1 MDAVM
6 LIIALISFV
15 IVSFALLYTLLCFV
29 VKDVKRRVL
38 YALSLLILFPLMGLV
53 VIEGYKETP
62 AFLLISE
69 LIFLVLLYS
78 LFCLTLRSIYRV
90 FKNAKTKRRV
100 QYALS
105 LPLLL
110 LFFFFSPGLSLIYS
124 FFFFVLYKIYKAP
137 KEGRYLLFFPP
148 ILIIFLFVFLGI
160 PLSTGV
166 ILFDDCRKIE
176 VDGIYY
182 NITSKKEHTV
192 AVAYKGFWFNPY
204 REEYSERV
212 VVIPKCITYDGET
225 YCVTEIS
232 DFAFAGCDNL
242 TSITI
247 PDGVAEIGDKAFY
260 NCSSLTTMAIPYS
273 VTDIGARAFGNCSGL
288 REVYCFAEDVP
299 TAPGRYHSS
308 CLESKS
314 SVNSA
319 FDRSIWDVTLHV
331 PAASLQNYSD
341 VMPWADF
348 GQIVELGKDVPVKR
362 PAKKVHTRKAWWW
375 IHYFSIM
382 IRELS

>member
-1 MDAVM
+1 MNTVI

-15 IVSFALLYTLLCFV
+15 IVSFVLLYTLLSFV

-53 VIEGYKETP
+53 IIEEYKETP
-62 AFLLISE
+62 VILLIVE
-69 LIFLVLLYS
+69 LMVLVSLYA
-78 LFCLTLRSIYRV
+78 LFCLTLRSIFRA

-100 QYALS
+100 QYVIS

-110 LFFFFSPGLSLIYS
+110 LFFLFSPGLFLIYS

-176 VDGIYY
+176 VDGICY
-182 NITSKKEHTV
+182 NITSKREHTV
-192 AVAYKGFWFNPY
+192 AVTYKGFWFNPY

-212 VVIPKCITYDGET
+212 VVIPKCVTYDGET
-225 YCVTEIS
+225 YSVTEIS

-242 TSITI
+242 TSIAI
-247 PDGVAEIGDKAFY
+247 PDGVAEIGDKAFFG
-260 NCSSLTTMAIPYS
+260 CSSLTAVSIPYS
-273 VTDIGARAFGNCSGL
+273 VTDVGARAFENCNGL
-288 REVYCFAEDVP
+288 KDVYCFAEDVP
-299 TAPGRYHSS
+299 TAPDRYHSS
-308 CLESKS
+308 CLDSKS
-314 SVNSA
+314 SANFA
-319 FDRSIWDVTLHV
+319 FDRSRLDVTLHV
-331 PAASLQNYSD
+331 PAVSLQNYSD

-362 PAKKVHTRKAWWW
+362 PTKKVHTHKTWWW